1 MDQIVQSCDIEVLN
15 SLGNKI
21 SSFLLQNWA
30 IIATV
35 IIFHEK
41 KHISVFQHI
50 LSFVEQKRDC
60 CAKRKHELSLE
71 LVHGQF
77 VFHIYDEIQN

>member
-15 SLGNKI
+15 NLGNKI

-35 IIFHEK
+35 IIYK
-41 KHISVFQHI
+41 KEETYFRIQTCFELCGTIERLLDFSI
-50 LSFVEQKRDC
+50 L
-60 CAKRKHELSLE
+60 LPY
-71 LVHGQF
+71 
-77 VFHIYDEIQN
+77 I